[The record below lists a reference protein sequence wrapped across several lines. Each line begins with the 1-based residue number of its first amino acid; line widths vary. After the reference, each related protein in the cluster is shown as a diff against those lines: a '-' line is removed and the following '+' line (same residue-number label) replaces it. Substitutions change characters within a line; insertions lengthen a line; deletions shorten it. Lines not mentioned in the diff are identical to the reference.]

1 MRYSILNNICVSLVK
16 WIEQVP
22 PKRKPRHSPKGKMKN
37 NFQFESILKNAKGDN
52 KAFPKLGN
60 VLMLPNQKICR
71 LTTRKRVDNLIYGRR
86 EKSQKPSK
94 IKGLRHVSS

>member
-1 MRYSILNNICVSLVK
+1 MQALFLLFWVLNVPYGI
-16 WIEQVP
+16 IEP
-22 PKRKPRHSPKGKMKN
+22 LYTNRHRELLR
-37 NFQFESILKNAKGDN
+37 ESRGIPQIGERS
-52 KAFPKLGN
+52 N
-60 VLMLPNQKICR
+60 VTKSKKICR